1 MDTLAKACVALAI
14 LAFVMALVTVF
25 TGPILVGA
33 EGYSR
38 ASTNL
43 ALIALA
49 LFLGFKQGGGAPA

>member
-1 MDTLAKACVALAI
+1 MDSLAKACVALAI
-14 LAFVMALVTVF
+14 LAFVMALVTAF
-25 TGPILVGA
+25 TGPLIVGA

-49 LFLGFKQGGGAPA
+49 LFLGFKQGGGVPA